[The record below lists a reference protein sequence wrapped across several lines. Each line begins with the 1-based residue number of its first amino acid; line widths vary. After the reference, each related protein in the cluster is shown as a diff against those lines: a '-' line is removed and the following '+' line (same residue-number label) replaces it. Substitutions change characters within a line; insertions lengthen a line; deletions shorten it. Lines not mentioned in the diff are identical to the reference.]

1 MHEIEERILEYLK
14 EADEPKSISD
24 IRTDLSLTDKAVS
37 VHIRN
42 LVGNG
47 KIIAVGAE
55 RRKYYIANNQGVT
68 AADYDK
74 LKTKSLEI
82 LVPAKAARDEAKEE
96 IDALRKEIKNM
107 YANMISIMAVFVAIF
122 SIVFAGGNFLFQSV
136 NETWSMH
143 TLIAFGAAEVGIII
157 AILIML
163 WAIKKFLNK

>member
-1 MHEIEERILEYLK
+1 MEEKILDYLISA
-14 EADEPKSISD
+14 EEPKSISD
-24 IRTDLSLTDKAVS
+24 ICMELEISRASALRK
-37 VHIRN
+37 INN
-42 LVGNG
+42 LVNNG
-47 KIIAVGAE
+47 KIIAVGAAK
-55 RRKYYIANNQGVT
+55 RKYFIANNQGVT

-82 LVPAKAARDEAKEE
+82 LVPAKAASDDAKEE

-107 YANMISIMAVFVAIF
+107 YANMITIMAVFVAIF

-136 NETWSMH
+136 NETWSIH
-143 TLIAFGAAEVGIII
+143 TLIAFGAAEGGIII

>member
-1 MHEIEERILEYLK
+1 MEERILDFLISAE
-14 EADEPKSISD
+14 EPKSISD
-24 IRTDLSLTDKAVS
+24 ICTELEISRVS
-37 VHIRN
+37 ASRGINN
-42 LVGNG
+42 LVNNG
-47 KIIAVGAE
+47 KIITVGAAK
-55 RRKYYIANNQGVT
+55 RKYFIANNQGVT

-82 LVPAKAARDEAKEE
+82 LVPAKAASDEAKEE

-143 TLIAFGAAEVGIII
+143 TLIAFGAAEGGIIV